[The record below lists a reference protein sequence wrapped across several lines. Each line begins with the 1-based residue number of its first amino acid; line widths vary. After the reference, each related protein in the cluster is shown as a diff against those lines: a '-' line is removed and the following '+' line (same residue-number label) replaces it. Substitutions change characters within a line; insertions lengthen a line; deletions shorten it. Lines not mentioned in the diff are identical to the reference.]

1 MFRTMHCNF
10 SVLASCVAAAL
21 LGLVAL
27 PAAAGDTGGTC
38 QYKGKEYKFID
49 GVYFTAPDAFD
60 ATKKERVLA
69 FTTIALDKVAI
80 GRAKDDDKDD
90 AIREQ
95 AWEVDGAG
103 RVQLSLNDDDEVSSM
118 QFNSDGTSLSQSGTA
133 IGILALTMKT
143 ADGVSGTFK
152 LEGDDDDL
160 GCNLHFEL
168 AAGDITA
175 AVAAAPPVP
184 KGKLLPAGG
193 GEIGKVYM
201 ANFNAMRKG
210 DIDALMA
217 TAAADTRKQMEAARK
232 EPDFPAMLEMM
243 KAFAPTKI
251 KITGGQD
258 FGNTAELTLEGTD
271 ESGTKSTGIAQMAK
285 EGGAWK
291 VVKTSMKSGG

>member
-1 MFRTMHCNF
+1 MFRT
-10 SVLASCVAAAL
+10 SVLASRVAAVL
-21 LGLVAL
+21 LGLAAL
-27 PAAAGDTGGTC
+27 PAVAGDTGGTC
-38 QYKGKEYKFID
+38 QYKGKEYKFMD

-60 ATKKERVLA
+60 AAKQERVLA
-69 FTTIALDKVAI
+69 FTTFALDKVAI

-103 RVQLSLNDDDEVSSM
+103 RVQLSLNDEDEVSSM
-118 QFNSDGTSLSQSGTA
+118 QFNSGGTSLSQSGTA
-133 IGILALTMKT
+133 IGTLTLTKES
-143 ADGVSGTFK
+143 ADGLSGTFK

-160 GCNLHFEL
+160 GCDLHFGL
-168 AAGDITA
+168 AAGEVAA
-175 AVAAAPPVP
+175 AVAAAPPLP
-184 KGKLLPAGG
+184 KGKALPAGG

-201 ANFNAMRKG
+201 ANFEAMRKG

-258 FGNTAELTLEGTD
+258 FGNTAELTLEGSD
-271 ESGTKSTGIAQMAK
+271 DDGTKSTGTAQMAK

-291 VVKTSMKSGG
+291 VVNTSMKSGN